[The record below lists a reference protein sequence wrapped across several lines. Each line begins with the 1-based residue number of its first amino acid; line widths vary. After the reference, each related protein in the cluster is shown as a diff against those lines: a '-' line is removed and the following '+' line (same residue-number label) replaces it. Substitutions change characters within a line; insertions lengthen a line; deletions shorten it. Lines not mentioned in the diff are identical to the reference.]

1 MLICK
6 NIIILHLINKYTL
19 HIATAGPTPSQIF

>member
-1 MLICK
+1 MLIYK

-19 HIATAGPTPSQIF
+19 HTVTTGPTPSQIF